1 MSNDNSSKY
10 INKKYTYNDRI
21 NTIQSKDIIDKYIN
35 GEYLNVATHRIERIA
50 TGTNKYNKEFLIT
63 LAEVVVKYTSLVRI
77 ENVVVKIIDKNENST
92 RYDTG
97 LLFNLI
103 KIQIGT
109 IKYLE
114 VVRTALKTYEIRKQK
129 IYDALDCTF
138 NSILY
143 RFERNK
149 KLVDSIMDD
158 FGMGPIK
165 EIIQEQKGKSLLDD
179 MTDFI
184 MARNINFR
192 EINKNV
198 RIEML
203 DKIDYEYIDSLS
215 DLATKNGLDIFSG
228 ISEQMIRHHEA
239 VRLSNEKEKQ
249 AKNIQLKNETD
260 KFIRNDNDK
269 VNRLINESS
278 NNENACTGSV
288 YTLRSRLNELGG
300 TGYYIAIC
308 KQRLVKYISQSEF
321 EKIYNA
327 NSIEEIGKFEDIA
340 TSTLSRAILVK
351 DKEVAEKIANRVKEV
366 YEKYRAELESEVER
380 PRLLGATI
388 TVQELQLAY
397 TNEALTKEIKTRKS
411 LDRPDEKRLLK
422 MAKMKA
428 EEILSKNEDAFVVK
442 AMNTCLQYDIEK
454 AAMGEISI
462 DSVGYGRKPEVT
474 MLAYYRWT
482 YNGKV
487 EIMFLSDCSEKL
499 ATVEINYN
507 DNGQNKVFRGKIS
520 DGHILYEVADSGYNI
535 KSYLSRIA
543 MVDTD
548 KAKELK
554 LIGKPKIIN
563 EQRSTYDSYKPFIF
577 KYSFKNMNRIERI
590 SIRSNKLAKKVFDEF
605 MNKLRYE
612 VADELSRKVTF
623 KRIHS
628 RAISIASESSERAA
642 YMVIAIENFENLL
655 FGRSY
660 FLGNA
665 RVGKT
670 MEINLNKL
678 KLYKLISDR
687 LKISDEYIK
696 MLLDVSKEMQLEI
709 HDKQSMLYFIFKMN

>member
-21 NTIQSKDIIDKYIN
+21 NTIQSKDIIDKYIK
-35 GEYLNVATHRIERIA
+35 GEYLNATTHRVEKIA

-77 ENVVVKIIDKNENST
+77 EHVVIKIIDKNENST

-198 RIEML
+198 RVEML

-215 DLATKNGLDIFSG
+215 DLATKNDLDIFSG

-239 VRLSNEKEKQ
+239 VKLSNEKEKQ
-249 AKNIQLKNETD
+249 AKNIQLKKETN
-260 KFIRNDNDK
+260 KFIRDDNDK
-269 VNRLINESS
+269 VNRLINERSD
-278 NNENACTGSV
+278 NEKACIGSV
-288 YTLRSRLNELGG
+288 NTLRLRLGELGG

-308 KQRLVKYISQSEF
+308 KQKKVKYISQSEF

-327 NSIEEIGKFEDIA
+327 SSIEEIGKFEDIA

-351 DKEVAEKIANRVKEV
+351 DKEVAEKIANRVTEV
-366 YEKYRAELESEVER
+366 YERYRAELESKAER
-380 PRLLGATI
+380 PRLVGTTI
-388 TVQELQLAY
+388 TVQKLQLAY
-397 TNEALTKEIKTRKS
+397 TNKALTKEIKTGKS

-428 EEILSKNEDAFVVK
+428 EELLSKNEDAFVVK

-462 DSVGYGRKPEVT
+462 DSVGYGRKPEIT

-499 ATVEINYN
+499 ETVEINYS

-520 DGHILYEVADSGYNI
+520 DGHIIYELADPGYNI

-605 MNKLRYE
+605 MNKLRHE
-612 VADELSRKVTF
+612 VADEFSRKVTF

-642 YMVIAIENFENLL
+642 YMVIAIENFDGSL

-660 FLGNA
+660 FLGNT

-678 KLYKLISDR
+678 KLYKSISDR

-696 MLLDVSKEMQLEI
+696 MLLDISKEMQLEI
-709 HDKQSMLYFIFKMN
+709 HDKQSMLYFVFKIN

>member
-10 INKKYTYNDRI
+10 INKKYTYNDRV
-21 NTIQSKDIIDKYIN
+21 NTIQSKDIIDRYIN
-35 GEYLNVATHRIERIA
+35 GEYLNATTHRVEKIA

-77 ENVVVKIIDKNENST
+77 EHVVIKIIDKNENST

-249 AKNIQLKNETD
+249 ARNIQLKKETD
-260 KFIRNDNDK
+260 KFIRDDNDK

-278 NNENACTGSV
+278 DNEKACIGSV
-288 YTLRSRLNELGG
+288 NTLRLRLGELGG

-308 KQRLVKYISQSEF
+308 KQKKVKYISQSEF

-327 NSIEEIGKFEDIA
+327 SSIEEIGKFEDIA
-340 TSTLSRAILVK
+340 TSTLSRAILVE
-351 DKEVAEKIANRVKEV
+351 DKEVAEKIANRVTEV
-366 YEKYRAELESEVER
+366 YERYRAELESEAER
-380 PRLLGATI
+380 PRLVGTTI
-388 TVQELQLAY
+388 NVQKLQLAY
-397 TNEALTKEIKTRKS
+397 TNKTLAKEIKTGKS

-428 EEILSKNEDAFVVK
+428 EELLSKNEDAFVVK

-462 DSVGYGRKPEVT
+462 DSVGYGRKPEIT

-499 ATVEINYN
+499 ETVEINYS

-520 DGHILYEVADSGYNI
+520 DGHIIYEVADSGYNI

-605 MNKLRYE
+605 MTKLRNE
-612 VADELSRKVTF
+612 VADEFSRKVTF

-642 YMVIAIENFENLL
+642 YMVIAIENFDGSL

-660 FLGNA
+660 FLGNT

-670 MEINLNKL
+670 METNLNKL

-696 MLLDVSKEMQLEI
+696 MLLDISKEMQLEI
-709 HDKQSMLYFIFKMN
+709 HDKQSMLYFVFKMN

>member
-21 NTIQSKDIIDKYIN
+21 NTIQSKDIIDKYIK
-35 GEYLNVATHRIERIA
+35 GEYLNATTHRVEKIA

-77 ENVVVKIIDKNENST
+77 EHVVIKIIDKNENST

-239 VRLSNEKEKQ
+239 VKLSNEKEKQ
-249 AKNIQLKNETD
+249 AKNIQLKKETD
-260 KFIRNDNDK
+260 KFIRDDNDK

-278 NNENACTGSV
+278 DSEKACIGSV
-288 YTLRSRLNELGG
+288 NTLRLRLGELGG

-308 KQRLVKYISQSEF
+308 KQKKVKYISQSEF

-327 NSIEEIGKFEDIA
+327 SSIEEIGKFEDIA
-340 TSTLSRAILVK
+340 TSTLSRAILVE
-351 DKEVAEKIANRVKEV
+351 DKEVAEKIANRVTEV
-366 YEKYRAELESEVER
+366 YERYRAELESKAER
-380 PRLLGATI
+380 PRLVGTTI
-388 TVQELQLAY
+388 NVQNLQLAY
-397 TNEALTKEIKTRKS
+397 TNKTLAKEIKTGKS

-462 DSVGYGRKPEVT
+462 DSVGYGRKPEIT

-487 EIMFLSDCSEKL
+487 EIMFLSDCSDKL
-499 ATVEINYN
+499 ATVEINYS

-520 DGHILYEVADSGYNI
+520 DGHIIYEVADSGYNI

-605 MNKLRYE
+605 MTKLRNE
-612 VADELSRKVTF
+612 VADEFSRKVTF

-642 YMVIAIENFENLL
+642 YMVIAIENFDGSL

-660 FLGNA
+660 FLGNT

-670 MEINLNKL
+670 METNLNKL

-696 MLLDVSKEMQLEI
+696 MLLDISKEMQLEI
-709 HDKQSMLYFIFKMN
+709 HDKQSMLYFVFKMN